1 MTRPNYQHALANI
14 SASTVDS
21 IDNALLQTIRL
32 SGKYMR
38 GEDMTD
44 AEAATYLEASR
55 LLKTFSGEVI
65 VSALQVLIQHPRG
78 QRVLA
83 GALPTVFAVAVH
95 PPAGPMVQ
103 DFERDAEG
111 ELMRVVSRPMA
122 PMG

>member
-38 GEDMTD
+38 GEEMTD

-83 GALPTVFAVAVH
+83 GVLPTVFAVTVN
-95 PPAGPMVQ
+95 PPSASTVQ
-103 DFERDAEG
+103 DFEHGADG
-111 ELMRVVSRPMA
+111 EITRVVSRPLA
-122 PMG
+122 A